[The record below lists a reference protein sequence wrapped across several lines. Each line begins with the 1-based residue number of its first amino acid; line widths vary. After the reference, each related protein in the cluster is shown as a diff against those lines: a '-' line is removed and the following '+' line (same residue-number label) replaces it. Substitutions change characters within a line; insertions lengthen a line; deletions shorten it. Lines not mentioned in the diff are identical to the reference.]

1 MTSNVDGSERGM
13 THGKSKPHLTC
24 GLTCEISSFL
34 VLGRTV
40 ACEIEA
46 EASLFG
52 FAIILMGMVWKKY
65 FIKNIFIWNWFNIY
79 VYLVNTVVEIEV
91 E

>member
-34 VLGRTV
+34 VLGRTI

-46 EASLFG
+46 KASLFG
-52 FAIILMGMVWKKY
+52 IVIILMGIV
-65 FIKNIFIWNWFNIY
+65 
-79 VYLVNTVVEIEV
+79 
-91 E
+91 